1 VATGLVS
8 TDDPCFSWA
17 DSIVEAVSETTD
29 RVVRWR
35 GIDLVVQPND
45 WKPMGAVDAL
55 RSNDSPLVLPEEL
68 ADTVRRYGAGE
79 PVRGDSERLV
89 RATGHTMSQ
98 SAGLSSPLFDNI
110 GGLHQPEA
118 DLDAGLADVWT
129 QERLGKLWPNTE
141 SGRFVPVEEVTD
153 FAFAGRNPAAAAA
166 ARELMT
172 EIVRQ
177 QGPGAPVGPDDYAAL
192 SEALIAAKP
201 EERYGEILKL
211 LPGTDE
217 LSPSDQLRAEVAL
230 RNGFAEAVAQKNPSL
245 AAAAVRTASERIDPQ
260 LRRLVEDPALTPAA
274 SPGRTP
280 DSAGASVRPHRPG
293 DLGGR
298 HSPRS
303 DRGRGGRR

>member
-1 VATGLVS
+1 MATGLIK
-8 TDDPCFSWA
+8 TDDPCFSWG

-29 RVVRWR
+29 RFVRWR
-35 GIDLVVQPND
+35 GIDFVVRPD
-45 WKPMGAVDAL
+45 DREPMNAVDSL

-79 PVRGDSERLV
+79 PVQGDPERLV

-98 SAGLSSPLFDNI
+98 AAGLSSPLFDNI

-118 DLDAGLADVWT
+118 DLDDGLADVWT
-129 QERLGKLWPNTE
+129 QERLAKLWPKTE
-141 SGRFVPVEEVTD
+141 SDRFVPVDEVPD

-192 SEALIAAKP
+192 SGALIATKP
-201 EERYGEILKL
+201 EERYGEILRL

-217 LSPSDQLRAEVAL
+217 LSRPDLFRAEVAL
-230 RNGFAEAVAQKNPSL
+230 RNGFTAAVEQNNPSL
-245 AAAAVRTASERIDPQ
+245 AADAVRTASARIDPE
-260 LRRLVEDPALTPAA
+260 LRRLVEDPALAPAA

-280 DSAGASVRPHRPG
+280 DSVGASARPHRPG
-293 DLGGR
+293 DLGVR
-298 HSPRS
+298 RSPRS
-303 DRGRGGRR
+303 DRDQGGRR